1 MNAQE
6 VGAHF
11 ISKAHG
17 QAAEVTV
24 MRCKAAGRIT

>member
-6 VGAHF
+6 VGTHF
-11 ISKAHG
+11 IGKAHS

-24 MRCKAAGRIT
+24 MRSKAAGRIT